1 MNWTKRLIA
10 ARRSRR
16 AFGRGG
22 LRFLYPANRKV
33 IAYLREWQDET
44 ILCVA
49 NLSRSAQ
56 AVALDLAEFRGRQVI
71 EVLGRSVFLPVGE
84 QPYQLTL
91 PPHSFFW
98 FEMPPPESDIGDVTQ
113 ASHPELVTLVMPHGW
128 ADLSGRHNLPQLER
142 DVIPAFLPRQRW
154 FAAKDRQ
161 VEAGWILA
169 HAELPGP
176 ATEAASGSF
185 LALVAQASW
194 RGTLNPGP
202 DRGEFPPAPLCLS
215 RGRS

>member
-1 MNWTKRLIA
+1 
-10 ARRSRR
+10 
-16 AFGRGG
+16 
-22 LRFLYPANRKV
+22 
-33 IAYLREWQDET
+33 
-44 ILCVA
+44 

-91 PPHSFFW
+91 APHSFFW

-142 DVIPAFLPRQRW
+142 DVIPGCGRLCRRS
-154 FAAKDRQ
+154 
-161 VEAGWILA
+161 EE
-169 HAELPGP
+169 HTSELQ
-176 ATEAASGSF
+176 SRRD
-185 LALVAQASW
+185 LVCRLLLEKKKHKSKAYM
-194 RGTLNPGP
+194 
-202 DRGEFPPAPLCLS
+202 CI
-215 RGRS
+215 